1 MSSMEKDRIES
12 DDQTMSSEEAPRR
25 ERRSKKKG
33 SKRRQQAP
41 PQQQQQQG
49 GGSGPLDQLPLAG
62 DLGNTVGGVTNGVT
76 NTLGG
81 VTGGLGGL
89 TGGQQEQGGGGD
101 SGKDTLRLRLDLNL
115 DIEIQLKARIHG
127 DLELSLLTRQKVKPH
142 VPSFMHEEA
151 VVMSPHKPSSTS
163 HTSTSKQP
171 FWHGAGIRSALSSAI
186 SIFQPGT
193 SRPGR
198 PPKQVQDQQ
207 PPQQQ
212 QQQQEKL
219 QPHLE
224 DHQPQGQTDPIPI
237 PMSSSSPTPDGD
249 PTHSTYEVNVPVR
262 NGRTSEPKVSNP
274 EIRIP
279 RIKPVSESTDQ
290 TEPDSTTQSPEK
302 LAAGLD
308 GKYVDEF
315 GNILDWDGTVLGRV
329 EGDLP
334 SMVGRPVM
342 PNGKVLDED
351 GEVAGHVCENY
362 IKPALKPLA
371 AGGLKVDDEGNIYDD
386 QGNRIGKLDKP
397 MPSQDGA
404 DKLSE
409 NKDKEREQAQ
419 GAGSTNNANANAPK
433 PPGAPRPDELF
444 LDVKS
449 TYDGIQLIIKI
460 PTVFNRNL
468 VTETKSS
475 GSQTETTDSD
485 NR

>member
-1 MSSMEKDRIES
+1 
-12 DDQTMSSEEAPRR
+12 
-25 ERRSKKKG
+25 
-33 SKRRQQAP
+33 
-41 PQQQQQQG
+41 
-49 GGSGPLDQLPLAG
+49 
-62 DLGNTVGGVTNGVT
+62 
-76 NTLGG
+76 
-81 VTGGLGGL
+81 
-89 TGGQQEQGGGGD
+89 
-101 SGKDTLRLRLDLNL
+101 
-115 DIEIQLKARIHG
+115 
-127 DLELSLLTRQKVKPH
+127 
-142 VPSFMHEEA
+142 
-151 VVMSPHKPSSTS
+151 MSPHKPSSTS

-186 SIFQPGT
+186 SIFQPST
-193 SRPGR
+193 SRPSR

-207 PPQQQ
+207 QPQPHQQ
-212 QQQQEKL
+212 HQQQEKL
-219 QPHLE
+219 QPHHE
-224 DHQPQGQTDPIPI
+224 DHQPQEQFDPIP
-237 PMSSSSPTPDGD
+237 MSSSPTPDGD

-290 TEPDSTTQSPEK
+290 TDAHSKTQSQSPER

-308 GKYVDEF
+308 GKYIDEF

-342 PNGKVLDED
+342 PNGQVLDED
-351 GEVAGHVCENY
+351 GEVAGQVCENY

-397 MPSQDGA
+397 MPSQDGT

-419 GAGSTNNANANAPK
+419 GAGTTGTTNTANPK

>member
-1 MSSMEKDRIES
+1 
-12 DDQTMSSEEAPRR
+12 
-25 ERRSKKKG
+25 
-33 SKRRQQAP
+33 
-41 PQQQQQQG
+41 
-49 GGSGPLDQLPLAG
+49 
-62 DLGNTVGGVTNGVT
+62 
-76 NTLGG
+76 
-81 VTGGLGGL
+81 
-89 TGGQQEQGGGGD
+89 
-101 SGKDTLRLRLDLNL
+101 
-115 DIEIQLKARIHG
+115 
-127 DLELSLLTRQKVKPH
+127 
-142 VPSFMHEEA
+142 
-151 VVMSPHKPSSTS
+151 
-163 HTSTSKQP
+163 
-171 FWHGAGIRSALSSAI
+171 
-186 SIFQPGT
+186 
-193 SRPGR
+193 
-198 PPKQVQDQQ
+198 
-207 PPQQQ
+207 
-212 QQQQEKL
+212 
-219 QPHLE
+219 
-224 DHQPQGQTDPIPI
+224 
-237 PMSSSSPTPDGD
+237 MSSSSPPSDGD

-262 NGRTSEPKVSNP
+262 NGRTSEPKVQNP

-290 TEPDSTTQSPEK
+290 TDPESKTPEK

-342 PNGKVLDED
+342 PDGKILDED

-371 AGGLKVDDEGNIYDD
+371 AGGLKVDDEGNIYDE

-397 MPSQDGA
+397 MPTQNGT
-404 DKLSE
+404 DKVSE

-419 GAGSTNNANANAPK
+419 GVGSTGTTTNNNNANPK
-433 PPGAPRPDELF
+433 PSGAPRPDELF

>member
-1 MSSMEKDRIES
+1 M
-12 DDQTMSSEEAPRR
+12 
-25 ERRSKKKG
+25 
-33 SKRRQQAP
+33 
-41 PQQQQQQG
+41 
-49 GGSGPLDQLPLAG
+49 
-62 DLGNTVGGVTNGVT
+62 
-76 NTLGG
+76 
-81 VTGGLGGL
+81 
-89 TGGQQEQGGGGD
+89 
-101 SGKDTLRLRLDLNL
+101 
-115 DIEIQLKARIHG
+115 
-127 DLELSLLTRQKVKPH
+127 
-142 VPSFMHEEA
+142 
-151 VVMSPHKPSSTS
+151 
-163 HTSTSKQP
+163 
-171 FWHGAGIRSALSSAI
+171 
-186 SIFQPGT
+186 
-193 SRPGR
+193 
-198 PPKQVQDQQ
+198 
-207 PPQQQ
+207 
-212 QQQQEKL
+212 
-219 QPHLE
+219 
-224 DHQPQGQTDPIPI
+224 
-237 PMSSSSPTPDGD
+237 SSPTPDGD

-290 TEPDSTTQSPEK
+290 TDSKTQSPEK

-342 PNGKVLDED
+342 PNGQVLDED
-351 GEVAGHVCENY
+351 DEVAGHVCENY

-397 MPSQDGA
+397 MPTQDGT
-404 DKLSE
+404 DKVSE

-419 GAGSTNNANANAPK
+419 GSGSAGTTNNANAK